1 MAISVLLLYASG
13 QIGSTYGGFN
23 GTAETVSTIGF
34 CKVFPDSIKQL
45 LSELNEHLNTA
56 EALKATL
63 KGYSSPSGLTGI
75 TGIGS
80 MSLEELEIAEK
91 EISKQ
96 VADLHS
102 DLIAIEG
109 QKAANTGIW
118 NGIQAEI
125 NAAAAVLAQIGGY
138 MIDLDPNCLEIKDQE
153 FFDGLQNSLSQN
165 SVLSESFAAS
175 IAAIVHYLEAIQ
187 NGNTPLSIT
196 VNEAVYS
203 PLDSIPEEPSQL
215 FPIIA
220 AFGQSPGKLS
230 VELVSTYDKL
240 DAELNSAKD
249 TATAGIS
256 GLEQQQQLIAQTRSK
271 RLEEIEKARQE
282 ELAKAKKEE
291 EAKLALEKQK
301 EEDAEKA
308 KAELKAT
315 PEPEAVSTAAPDEP
329 EASATP
335 APTGDNQITPPN
347 GDVTVA
353 PTQEPQ
359 ATEPPLPGP
368 EMTAS
373 PSEPQLI
380 KGGD

>member
-45 LSELNEHLNTA
+45 LSELKEHLNTA
-56 EALKATL
+56 QALKATL
-63 KGYSSPSGLTGI
+63 KSYSSPAGLTGI
-75 TGIGS
+75 TGIES

-91 EISKQ
+91 EISRQ

-109 QKAANTGIW
+109 QKTANAGIW
-118 NGIQAEI
+118 NGIHAEI
-125 NAAAAVLAQIGGY
+125 SAAAAVLAQIGGY
-138 MIDLDPNCLEIKDQE
+138 MIDLDPNCLEIRDKE

-165 SVLSESFAAS
+165 GVLSESFTAS

-187 NGNTPLSIT
+187 NGNTPFPIT

-203 PLDSIPEEPSQL
+203 PLNSIPEEPSQL

-220 AFGQSPGKLS
+220 AFGQSPGELS
-230 VELVSTYDKL
+230 VELVSMYDKL

-256 GLEQQQQLIAQTRSK
+256 GLEQQQQLITQTRSK

-301 EEDAEKA
+301 KEDAEKA

-315 PEPEAVSTAAPDEP
+315 PEPEAVSTAAPDVP

-335 APTGDNQITPPN
+335 APAGDNQSTPPK
-347 GDVTVA
+347 GDVTET

-359 ATEPPLPGP
+359 ATEPPIPGP

>member
-1 MAISVLLLYASG
+1 MLLLYASG

-138 MIDLDPNCLEIKDQE
+138 MIDLDPNCLEIRDKE

-220 AFGQSPGKLS
+220 AFGQSPGELS

-301 EEDAEKA
+301 KEDAEKA

-315 PEPEAVSTAAPDEP
+315 PEPEAVSAAAPDEP

-335 APTGDNQITPPN
+335 APAGDNQITPPN

-359 ATEPPLPGP
+359 ATEPPITGP